1 MEHGEVFNL
10 SIITKLFNDWGD
22 KLSNEQLHAKLIVLL
37 CVLGILC
44 VSTATLPCFND
55 VQIEEV
61 DGKCALIV
69 LVVGYKNDHFGEGN
83 MVHIFEC
90 MVQHYCPVAM
100 FIEWKH
106 HTMNMQT
113 HVQDCCIVFETSL
126 PYLKLSLG
134 RCAAILKG
142 VAAEV
147 GLDMWIFM
155 A

>member
-1 MEHGEVFNL
+1 
-10 SIITKLFNDWGD
+10 
-22 KLSNEQLHAKLIVLL
+22 
-37 CVLGILC
+37 
-44 VSTATLPCFND
+44 
-55 VQIEEV
+55 
-61 DGKCALIV
+61 
-69 LVVGYKNDHFGEGN
+69 

-147 GLDMWIFM
+147 GLDMKLGVMAGINAAIEPDTIFCLGGWHNPNM
-155 A
+155 FWCHYVTRTILNMFTDMLFDVDNLR